1 MAGLSEE
8 VVLWRAIQLK
18 AKLEIKRSLW
28 ELETRWYPTPEFQLN
43 KTGVHAHLQGSSGQ
57 EVV

>member
-1 MAGLSEE
+1 MAGLCEE
-8 VVLWRAIQLK
+8 VVLWRATQLK
-18 AKLEIKRSLW
+18 AKLEIKRSQW
-28 ELETRWYPTPEFQLN
+28 EVETPGHLTPEFQLN